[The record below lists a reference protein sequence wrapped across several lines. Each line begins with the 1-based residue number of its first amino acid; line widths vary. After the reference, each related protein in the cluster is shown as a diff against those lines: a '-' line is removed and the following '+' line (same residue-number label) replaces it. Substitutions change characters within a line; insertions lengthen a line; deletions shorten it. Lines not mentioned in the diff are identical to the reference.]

1 MRQTLFVIA
10 MIIGLIMGHMIASFI
25 FFGMLTFAGF
35 VFLVEN
41 ITILKWIVYR
51 TSALFDVLIFV
62 ASIVATIQLGV
73 TITASLTVAGLAF
86 TLLYRPWI
94 VKQLSKRK

>member
-1 MRQTLFVIA
+1 MRQIIFIVA
-10 MIIGLIMGHMIASFI
+10 MFIGLMMGHMIASFI
-25 FFGMLTFAGF
+25 FFGMITFAGF

-94 VKQLSKRK
+94 INKMSKRK

>member
-1 MRQTLFVIA
+1 MRQIVFVIA
-10 MIIGLIMGHMIASFI
+10 MIAGLMMGHMIASFI
-25 FFGMLTFAGF
+25 FFGLLTFAGF

-41 ITILKWIVYR
+41 ITILRWIVYR
-51 TSALFDVLIFV
+51 TSALFDVLIFA
-62 ASIVATIQLGV
+62 ASIVATVQLGV

-94 VKQLSKRK
+94 INKLNKRK